1 MCESEVSSKPSPSN
15 LVMFSPEWQ
24 CIRWLIMHGHTMVS
38 IYICTSTDSNTKI
51 LLSLHLYSTCSKFI
65 CFRCPINLKSQTKTL
80 QPTLWGWVNPIW
92 KLSKKLAEYVLA
104 ICPCM
109 WLKYNSP
116 KKRLIVEIIGK
127 GGDDKEEEVW
137 GSACYHQVTTT
148 PHCAVSFRGNSCSEA
163 SKLLLTASAQTTLH
177 STELP
182 RSQTGWQNTQRGALK
197 RTLYC
202 CSLAREVFLF
212 SPWSVVQW
220 VRSGL
225 EGLEALH
232 AMRPHNLSRLVSS
245 GRGHSDNPANLLCHH
260 HHHIL
265 QLPSQSGSTKCRSW
279 RNIMETIR
287 SHTFI
292 VVYDEARGSL
302 LVVLCRR
309 V

>member
-1 MCESEVSSKPSPSN
+1 
-15 LVMFSPEWQ
+15 
-24 CIRWLIMHGHTMVS
+24 
-38 IYICTSTDSNTKI
+38 
-51 LLSLHLYSTCSKFI
+51 
-65 CFRCPINLKSQTKTL
+65 
-80 QPTLWGWVNPIW
+80 
-92 KLSKKLAEYVLA
+92 
-104 ICPCM
+104 M
-109 WLKYNSP
+109 WLKYNSQ
-116 KKRLIVEIIGK
+116 KKIDSRNYWERGRRQGGRGVRKRMLPPGNNYSTLCSVFSRQFLQWGVKIITHRLK
-127 GGDDKEEEVW
+127 
-137 GSACYHQVTTT
+137 
-148 PHCAVSFRGNSCSEA
+148 
-163 SKLLLTASAQTTLH
+163 AQTTLH

-202 CSLAREVFLF
+202 RSLAREMFLF

-265 QLPSQSGSTKCRSW
+265 QLPSTSGSTKCRSW
-279 RNIMETIR
+279 RNIMETIV

>member
-1 MCESEVSSKPSPSN
+1 
-15 LVMFSPEWQ
+15 
-24 CIRWLIMHGHTMVS
+24 
-38 IYICTSTDSNTKI
+38 
-51 LLSLHLYSTCSKFI
+51 
-65 CFRCPINLKSQTKTL
+65 
-80 QPTLWGWVNPIW
+80 
-92 KLSKKLAEYVLA
+92 
-104 ICPCM
+104 M
-109 WLKYNSP
+109 WLKYNSQ

-163 SKLLLTASAQTTLH
+163 SKLLLTASTAQTTLH

-202 CSLAREVFLF
+202 RSLAREMFLF

-265 QLPSQSGSTKCRSW
+265 QLPSTSGSTKCRSW

-292 VVYDEARGSL
+292 VVEARGSL